1 MKRMGFLGP
10 LGTHSE
16 AAALYLREK
25 LNEESELVPYSDIY
39 SVMQAVAV
47 GKLDSCLVPIEN
59 SLEGSVNI
67 TLDTL
72 ARSEAL
78 VVNRELIWGVH
89 NHLMAK
95 CSADE
100 VKKIYSHSQPIAQ
113 CRDWL
118 DANYPQAERIEA
130 ASTAQAARMVAE
142 SKAEE
147 GAAAICTKR
156 AGELYGLH
164 VIAEEIQDNDTN
176 CTRFYELCRQPAHV
190 LPKGEQGRALVIC
203 DIDGSRAGS
212 LLGVLQEFADRG
224 INMTRIESRPRRTEL
239 GRYIFFFDLE
249 VERDNHDRLQ
259 ESIGA
264 VRKRSLWLHDL
275 GEFPIMYALK

>member
-1 MKRMGFLGP
+1 MKKMGFLGP

-16 AAALYLREK
+16 AAAIYLRDELK
-25 LNEESELVPYSDIY
+25 ESVELVPYPDIY
-39 SVMQAVAV
+39 SVMQAVV
-47 GKLDSCLVPIEN
+47 EGELDSCLVPIEN
-59 SLEGSVNI
+59 SLEGAVNI

-95 CSADE
+95 CSSDK
-100 VKKIYSHSQPIAQ
+100 VKTIYSHAQPLAQ
-113 CRDWL
+113 CREWL
-118 DANYPQAERIEA
+118 DKNFPDAERLEA
-130 ASTAQAARMVAE
+130 ASTAQAVKLAAE
-142 SKAEE
+142 SPDEAC
-147 GAAAICTKR
+147 AAAIGTKR
-156 AGELYGLH
+156 AGELYGLS
-164 VIAEEIQDNDTN
+164 VLAEEIQDNDTN

-190 LPKGEQGRALVIC
+190 LPKGEKGRALVIC

-212 LLGVLQEFADRG
+212 LLGVLQEFAERG
-224 INMTRIESRPRRTEL
+224 VNMTRIESRPRRTEL

-249 VERDNHDRLQ
+249 VEGDNHDRLQ
-259 ESIGA
+259 DSIAA

-275 GEFPIMYALK
+275 GEFPVIYALK